1 MKWRSD
7 SNHTLD
13 GWMNECYMVGRR
25 THLRSLKLRT
35 NPHSTWRYN
44 LFGWLCAGPLC
55 GCGIVC
61 VVCYYVLINVKQL
74 ADDFD
79 GDFSFCVHYQRPS
92 HQDKAT
98 MALNFGDYGA
108 QLNWN
113 GGKIR
118 TRQCMYVWVRVCVS
132 WKKILCWCSWV
143 CEIVFYF
150 CSFLDWNVAMRNFF
164 SSHWREKKNYSE
176 HEWLA
181 SPGSKTLYFSVEIK
195 LFSHAHV
202 SFRFRVW
209 EQHFGSHF

>member
-13 GWMNECYMVGRR
+13 GWMNEWYMVGRR

-35 NPHSTWRYN
+35 NPHSTWWYN
-44 LFGWLCAGPLC
+44 LFGWLCAEPLC

-113 GGKIR
+113 GVKYGLGNV
-118 TRQCMYVWVRVCVS
+118 CMCECVCV
-132 WKKILCWCSWV
+132 WAGKKYCVDALEFV
-143 CEIVFYF
+143 
-150 CSFLDWNVAMRNFF
+150 
-164 SSHWREKKNYSE
+164 
-176 HEWLA
+176 
-181 SPGSKTLYFSVEIK
+181 K
-195 LFSHAHV
+195 LFFIFA
-202 SFRFRVW
+202 RF
-209 EQHFGSHF
+209 